1 MQGFKATVINYGRSQ
16 YFPTCVGNLYLES
29 NRIHDDLDNRQALE
43 ELSKWP
49 FVDVEIT
56 EGSIDGPEINYSYFR
71 INALRKM
78 ATQAGITGSF
88 TMKKSELIKKL
99 EEKDGIST
107 C

>member
-16 YFPTCVGNLYLES
+16 HFPTCIGNIYLES
-29 NRIHDDLDNRQALE
+29 NRIHDNLDNRQALG
-43 ELSKWP
+43 ELSKWQ
-49 FVDVEIT
+49 FVDVEVT

-78 ATQAGITGSF
+78 AAQVGIKGNF

>member
-16 YFPTCVGNLYLES
+16 HFPTCIGNLYLES
-29 NRIHDDLDNRQALE
+29 NRVHDDIVNRQALE
-43 ELSKWP
+43 ELSAWP
-49 FVDVEIT
+49 FVDVVIET
-56 EGSIDGPEINYSYFR
+56 GSLTGPVIDYSLFG

-78 ATQAGITGSF
+78 ATQAGIKGSF
-88 TMKKSELIKKL
+88 TMKKPMLIKKL

>member
-16 YFPTCVGNLYLES
+16 HFPTCIGNLYLES
-29 NRIHDDLDNRQALE
+29 NRIHDDIDNRQALK
-43 ELSKWP
+43 ELAAWP
-49 FVDVEIT
+49 FVDVTIEK
-56 EGSIDGPEINYSYFR
+56 GSVDGPKVDYSYFG

-78 ATQAGITGSF
+78 AVQAGITDSF
-88 TMKKSELIKKL
+88 TMKKSVLIKKL